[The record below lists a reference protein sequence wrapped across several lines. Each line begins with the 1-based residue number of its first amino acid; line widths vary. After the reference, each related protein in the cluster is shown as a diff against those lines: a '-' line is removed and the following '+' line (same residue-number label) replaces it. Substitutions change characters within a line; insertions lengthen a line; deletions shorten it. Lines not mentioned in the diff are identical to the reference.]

1 VSGTYLVSVG
11 GVGDVG
17 GLRWPTGVE
26 LRRVWRICALVDSAK
41 LRQTPG
47 VPLSDPELDVVLTS
61 IGEGTAPSSLET
73 DELDFKRQPESKGDA
88 IKTLVDAAVC
98 FANTRGGTIVM
109 GIANSKVG
117 PEAFLGCDLDPLTTQ
132 RRIYDLVDPPLMV
145 GARTVERGGVP
156 LLVIDVFQSFEIHA
170 DKQGRASHRVGTDCL
185 PMTPQEHKRLREE
198 RLGVD
203 WSAQPSDRS
212 VDDIPARALDAA
224 RESLSRFPDDRQPL
238 ASLSDDDLLR
248 SLGVVDQ
255 DGRLLRAGEVL
266 LCDPPQQEAAVVYQ
280 YRPTPGGEA
289 SLVERIDQPLV
300 LAFART
306 MDLVW
311 ARRNVTPL
319 TLSNGQQLEISDF
332 PEAAVREALSNALL
346 HRDYRLS
353 SPVNVEHSPTSF
365 VVISPGPLVG
375 SVTPSNILTHA
386 SSPRNPTLAK
396 AARLLRLAEETGRGV
411 DRMFREMIRIGHQPP
426 VIDDGAD
433 YVRVV
438 LSGGAPRS
446 SIVRYVADLHAD
458 EREDTDAMLVLFTLC
473 QQRTITA
480 AQIAPVLQKGEAE
493 SESILKRLSQEH
505 SGMTEA
511 TRETGSRRKGEYRLR
526 ASALKALGTAVRY
539 HRRTVDEIDR
549 KVISHLHEYGKITNR
564 TLQNLFDIDVYRAR
578 DILADLQAREL
589 IIRTSEASRGPS
601 VEYGPGLKLPK
612 KRRRRPAEQ
621 ATDDRQDS
629 DTPPLF

>member
-1 VSGTYLVSVG
+1 
-11 GVGDVG
+11 
-17 GLRWPTGVE
+17 
-26 LRRVWRICALVDSAK
+26 
-41 LRQTPG
+41 
-47 VPLSDPELDVVLTS
+47 VPLSDAELDAVLAAVADGTS
-61 IGEGTAPSSLET
+61 AASLET
-73 DELDFKRQPESKGDA
+73 EELDFKRQPDSRSDA

-109 GIANSKVG
+109 GVANSKG
-117 PEAFLGCDLDPLTTQ
+117 GTAALLGCDLDPLTTQ
-132 RRIYDLVDPPLMV
+132 RRLYELVDPPLMV
-145 GARTVERGGVP
+145 GARAIERGGVR
-156 LLVIDVFQSFEIHA
+156 LMVVDVLQSFEIHA
-170 DKQGRASHRVGTDCL
+170 DKQGKASHRVGTDCL

-212 VDDIPARALDAA
+212 VGDISPRALDAA
-224 RESLSRFPDDRQPL
+224 RESLRRFPDDRQPL
-238 ASLSDDDLLR
+238 SVLSDGDLLR

-266 LCDPPQQEAAVVYQ
+266 LCDPPRQESAVVYQ

-300 LAFART
+300 LAFARA

-319 TLSNGQQLEISDF
+319 TLPNGQQLEISDF

-375 SVTPSNILTHA
+375 SVTPANILTHA

-411 DRMFREMIRIGHQPP
+411 DRMFREMIRIGHEPP
-426 VIDDGAD
+426 VIEDGVD
-433 YVRVV
+433 YVRVA
-438 LSGGAPRS
+438 LSGGAPRT
-446 SIVRYVADLHAD
+446 SIVRYVAGLDAE
-458 EREDTDAMLVLFTLC
+458 ERDDTDAMLVLFTLC

-480 AQIAPVLQKGEAE
+480 TQIAPVLQKGESE
-493 SESILKRLSQEH
+493 SESILKRLSQER
-505 SGMTEA
+505 SGMIEA

-526 ASALKALGTAVRY
+526 ADALKALGTAVRY

-564 TLQNLFDIDVYRAR
+564 TLQNLFDIDVYRSR
-578 DILADLQAREL
+578 DILADLQNREL
-589 IIRTSEASRGPS
+589 IVRTSEATRGPT
-601 VEYGPGLKLPK
+601 VEYGPGPKLPK
-612 KRRRRPAEQ
+612 SRRRRGPQ
-621 ATDDRQDS
+621 PSRDPQDPGS
-629 DTPPLF
+629 PSLF